1 MSEKI
6 NIIIAAQTNSAVKGL
21 DQVSK
26 STQRVGQS
34 VQNAQSKMGSFNK
47 SVTVG
52 NTNMRKF
59 AMGGM
64 QQAGYQVGDFA
75 VQVANG
81 TSKMQAFGQQAP
93 QLLQIFGPIGA
104 VVGAAVA
111 IFAAIGVAIQ
121 KSSVSAK
128 DATEAFDG
136 LLSTMEGLESKQSSL
151 VAIAGMIKKEFGESA
166 EEVQGLVDSLI
177 NFERIQVLKKLATG
191 FEPINE
197 ELDTAFGY
205 IRQIESRQA
214 RIKLTDANNE
224 AELLRLNTQLKIAQD
239 NLRAMGGSAEDVTK
253 IFNMIQSVMRE
264 TDPKKLVEG
273 LAQIKAEAEEMDGLL
288 GVKISRAI
296 TEAAEAAG
304 VMGSMMSEVTSS
316 EKDRL
321 AIAQELTRFMREED
335 EIMGQTVV
343 KANGIHSALKAILDD
358 RERRKKMLE
367 DEDTLMGQLVV
378 KATVYQKSMF
388 QGGRGSDPRIFTM
401 MDELRKQLAD
411 AEEAAAKLNNTG
423 TKAISNIASKVKT
436 ELSPAMTKLDQIAES
451 VGKSFEDAMMSAVD
465 GTSSVKSAF
474 RSMASEIIKEL
485 YRVFV
490 VKQITGFI
498 SGFISDPAMFGGMG
512 GTGSIGS
519 VRPMARPIS
528 LDGGGYTGNGA
539 RAGGLDGR
547 GGFMAMMHPRET
559 VVDHTKGQGGGITV
573 IQNNTFQSGVTR
585 SEVSALLPRMVEASK
600 AAVLDAKRQG
610 GSYGKGFA

>member
-6 NIIIAAQTNSAVKGL
+6 NIIIAAQTNSAIKGL

-34 VQNAQSKMGSFNK
+34 VQNAQSKMGRFNK
-47 SVTVG
+47 SVTAG
-52 NTNMRKF
+52 NVNVRKF
-59 AMGGM
+59 AMGGL
-64 QQAGYQVGDFA
+64 QQAGYQLGDYA

-111 IFAAIGVAIQ
+111 IFSAFVVVAERTKKKTVETATAIDRLNKSFNSLEATDYTSLGEKMSAPVQKVFDKYKNLIAAAREYAELQRAAALGEIIQTLSPVDEMDATRKSLKEALRIQRQMKKQGIDVGENYKAHVAKIGELNDKLLRQHNISAIISKVNGKTRAETAANLDIAIVQ
-121 KSSVSAK
+121 LKKAGAYTTEVQRTIMLFKEQAGLMGAANQEIDEAVSA
-128 DATEAFDG
+128 
-136 LLSTMEGLESKQSSL
+136 
-151 VAIAGMIKKEFGESA
+151 
-166 EEVQGLVDSLI
+166 
-177 NFERIQVLKKLATG
+177 
-191 FEPINE
+191 
-197 ELDTAFGY
+197 
-205 IRQIESRQA
+205 
-214 RIKLTDANNE
+214 
-224 AELLRLNTQLKIAQD
+224 
-239 NLRAMGGSAEDVTK
+239 
-253 IFNMIQSVMRE
+253 
-264 TDPKKLVEG
+264 
-273 LAQIKAEAEEMDGLL
+273 
-288 GVKISRAI
+288 
-296 TEAAEAAG
+296 
-304 VMGSMMSEVTSS
+304 
-316 EKDRL
+316 EKGRL

-335 EIMGQTVV
+335 AIMGQTVV

-358 RERRKKMLE
+358 RQRRKKMLE
-367 DEDTLMGQLVV
+367 DEDALMGQLVV
-378 KATVYQKSMF
+378 KGLVYQKSMF

-423 TKAISNIASKVKT
+423 TTAISNIASKVKT

-519 VRPMARPIS
+519 VRPQARTFA
-528 LDGGGYTGNGA
+528 GGGYTGNGA
-539 RAGGLDGR
+539 RAGGLDGK

>member
-6 NIIIAAQTNSAVKGL
+6 NIIIAAQTNAAVKGL

-34 VQNAQSKMGSFNK
+34 VQTAQSKMGSFNK

-121 KSSVSAK
+121 KSSVSAR
-128 DATEAFDG
+128 DASEAFSG
-136 LLSTMEGLESKQSSL
+136 LLSTMKGLESKQASL
-151 VAIAGMIKKEFGESA
+151 LAVATMIKKEFGESA
-166 EEVQGLVDSLI
+166 DVVQSLVDSLVEL
-177 NFERIQVLKKLATG
+177 ERIEVLKKLATG
-191 FEPINE
+191 FEPINS
-197 ELDTAFGY
+197 ELETAFGY
-205 IRQIESRQA
+205 IRQIEGLQSR
-214 RIKLTDANNE
+214 ITLTNPNNE
-224 AELLRLNTQLKIAQD
+224 ARLTRLNNMLNIAND
-239 NLRAMGGSAEDVTK
+239 NLLNMGGSAEDITK

-273 LAQIKAEAEEMDGLL
+273 LSKIKAEAEEMDGLL

-296 TEAAEAAG
+296 TEAADSAG
-304 VMGSMMSEVTSS
+304 VLGSMLAEASAS
-316 EKDRL
+316 EKGRL

-335 EIMGQTVV
+335 TIMGQTVV
-343 KANGIHSALKAILDD
+343 KANGIHAVLKAILED
-358 RERRKKMLE
+358 RDRIKKTLE
-367 DEDTLMGQLVV
+367 DEDAVMGQIVA
-378 KATVYQKSMF
+378 KSFVYAKNMF
-388 QGGRGSDPRIFTM
+388 QGGRGSDPRLFTYI
-401 MDELRKQLAD
+401 DEMRAQLEA
-411 AEEAAAKLNNTG
+411 AEAAAAKLNDNAPKG
-423 TKAISNIASKVKT
+423 LSKIAAKVNS
-436 ELSPAMTKLDQIAES
+436 ELSPAMKRLNDISES
-451 VGKSFEDAMMSAVD
+451 VGQSFENAMMSAVD
-465 GTSSVKSAF
+465 GTKSVKSAF
-474 RSMASEIIKEL
+474 RSMAAEIIKEL

-498 SGFISDPAMFGGMG
+498 TDAIGGMVG
-512 GTGSIGS
+512 GGVTTSL
-519 VRPMARPIS
+519 RPRARPAS
-528 LDGGGYTGNGA
+528 FDGGGYTGSGA
-539 RAGGLDGR
+539 RAGGLDGK
-547 GGFMAMMHPRET
+547 GGFMAMLHPRET
-559 VVDHTKGQGGGITV
+559 VTDHTRGQGGGQVVVNQTINVSTGVQQTV
-573 IQNNTFQSGVTR
+573 RTEIKQLMPQIA
-585 SEVSALLPRMVEASK
+585 ESAKS
-600 AAVLDAKRQG
+600 AVVDAKRRG
-610 GSYGKGFA
+610 GSYGRAFA